1 MTSFAATRARAD
13 VTTVRIGVQ
22 KYGTL
27 VILRDRGL
35 LDDEFAKLGYQ
46 ARWTEFPAGPQLLEA
61 LNVGELDFG
70 TTGEA
75 PPIFAQAAGAP
86 LMYVGV
92 EPPSPAGEAILVPA
106 DSPVRSIGDLCGKRV
121 ALNKGSN
128 VHFLLVEALTSA
140 KLTPAD
146 IVPVYLA
153 PADARAAFEQG
164 SVDAWVIWD
173 PFFAAAQRATGAR
186 VLTDATGLAP
196 NRQFFLA
203 SRDFVNRHGDVV
215 RALMAQITATDGW
228 AQTHQQEVA
237 EMLAPRLGI
246 PAGVLATALSRMSY
260 GAGPMTP
267 EAVADQQRIAD
278 TFFDLKLIPVKVDV
292 RSVLWNAKA

>member
-1 MTSFAATRARAD
+1 M
-13 VTTVRIGVQ
+13 
-22 KYGTL
+22 
-27 VILRDRGL
+27 
-35 LDDEFAKLGYQ
+35 
-46 ARWTEFPAGPQLLEA
+46 
-61 LNVGELDFG
+61 
-70 TTGEA
+70 
-75 PPIFAQAAGAP
+75 
-86 LMYVGV
+86 
-92 EPPSPAGEAILVPA
+92 
-106 DSPVRSIGDLCGKRV
+106 
-121 ALNKGSN
+121 
-128 VHFLLVEALTSA
+128 
-140 KLTPAD
+140 
-146 IVPVYLA
+146 

-173 PFFAAAQRATGAR
+173 PFLAAAQQATGAR

-246 PAGVLATALSRMSY
+246 PAVVLATALSRMGY